1 MLERAAELQALD
13 TALSSVGVRSPGRLV
28 LVGGDAGVGK
38 TALVRRFCDEC
49 AGRARVLWGACDA
62 LFTPRPLGP
71 LFDVAEG
78 VGGELEALVVAEGGP
93 REVVAALRDE
103 LRTRSP
109 TVLVLEDVHW
119 ADEATLDVVRLLARR
134 LEAIPALVVATY
146 RDDELEST
154 HALRVVLGDLAAQ
167 RGVERIRLAPLSR
180 DAVAAL
186 AATSGLDAAEL
197 HRVTGGNPFFVTEV
211 LAAGGEE
218 IPATVRDA
226 VMARIARLSGAAR
239 RGLEALA
246 IVPGEVELWLLE
258 ALAPEAG
265 DCLDESLASGMLAA
279 GRDAVS
285 YRHELAR
292 LAVEEALA
300 PNQRLALHRRALA
313 ALAAPPGEAPD
324 LTRLAHHAE
333 AAGDRDAVLR
343 FAPAAAAHASEHGAH
358 REAAAQYARAL
369 RFAAGQPPAARADL
383 LERQSRECFL
393 IDDSSGAI
401 EALEGALICHRDLG
415 DDLGEAGALT
425 ALANVLWCPGRI
437 AEALESAE
445 RAVSL
450 LQRRPPGRAL
460 VSACAVLATL
470 HKDAE
475 DAVPTREWA
484 LRAIALADGIGDR
497 ELSLHASIT
506 LHGMALLRGD
516 PLARGRLE
524 TCREQAARAGIEEQ
538 VGRVWVHL
546 AWGALR
552 HRAYATAEA
561 DLTAGL
567 EHSHRHGLDVHE
579 LYLIAY
585 RARWQLDRG
594 EWDEALLT
602 AATVLRRTHVSR
614 LPRILG
620 LVVTGLIGARRGQ
633 PDATDLLDEA
643 LTTARPSG
651 EPQRIGPA
659 AAARAEAAWLQGD
672 RAGVDRATATALALA
687 TQRGAPWL
695 VGELTAWRHRAGFVS
710 EPLPELPEPYA
721 AELAADWAG
730 AAAFW
735 RRVGCPYET
744 ALSQTGADD
753 EATLRSALEQL
764 HALDASSAAAI
775 VARRLRQR
783 GARGLPRGAR
793 RTTLRNPGRLTAR
806 ELEVLGLVAQGLHNG
821 EIADRLYLS
830 QRTVDTHVSA
840 ILRKLDVRTR
850 SHASA
855 EAVRLGLV
863 PKTGTRASQT
873 T

>member
-1 MLERAAELQALD
+1 MLERAAELQTLHA
-13 TALSSVGVRSPGRLV
+13 ALSSIGVRAPGRLV

-49 AGRARVLWGACDA
+49 ASRARVLWGACDA

-71 LFDVAEG
+71 LFDVAES

-93 REVVAALRDE
+93 HEVVAALRDE

-134 LEAIPALVVATY
+134 LAAIPALVVATY
-146 RDDELEST
+146 RDELEST

-167 RGVERIRLAPLSR
+167 RGVERMRLAPLSR
-180 DAVAAL
+180 AAVATL

-226 VMARIARLSGAAR
+226 VMARLARLSAAAR

-258 ALAPEAG
+258 ALAPEAV
-265 DCLDESLASGMLAA
+265 DCLDEGLASGMLAA
-279 GRDAVS
+279 GRDCVS

-300 PNQRLALHRRALA
+300 PNQRLAFNRRALA
-313 ALAAPPGEAPD
+313 ALAAPPGEALD
-324 LTRLAHHAE
+324 LARLAHHAD
-333 AAGDRDAVLR
+333 AAGDGDAVLR
-343 FAPAAAAHASEHGAH
+343 FAPLAAARASEHGAH

-369 RFAAGQPPAARADL
+369 RFAVGRPPAARADL
-383 LERQSRECFL
+383 LERRSRECFL
-393 IDDSSGAI
+393 IDDTLGAI
-401 EALEGALICHRDLG
+401 EALEGALICHRELG

-437 AEALESAE
+437 AEALDSAE

-450 LQRRPPGRAL
+450 LERHPPGRAL
-460 VSACAVLATL
+460 ASACAVLATL

-475 DAVPTREWA
+475 DADAAREWA

-497 ELSLHASIT
+497 ELSLHAGIT

-552 HRAYATAEA
+552 HRDYATADA

-567 EHSHRHGLDVHE
+567 EHARRHGLDLHE
-579 LYLIAY
+579 LYLMAY
-585 RARWQLDRG
+585 RARRQLDRG
-594 EWDEALLT
+594 EWDEARLT
-602 AATVLRRTHVSR
+602 AAAVLRRTHVSR

-620 LVVTGLIGARRGQ
+620 LVVSGLIAARRGE
-633 PDATDLLDEA
+633 PGAADLLDEA
-643 LTTARPSG
+643 LTIGWPSG

-672 RAGVDRATATALALA
+672 RAGVDRATAAALELA
-687 TQRGAPWL
+687 ARRGAVWV
-695 VGELTAWRHRAGFVS
+695 VGELIAWRHRAGFVS
-710 EPLPELPEPYA
+710 ESSLLPALPEPYA
-721 AELAADWAG
+721 AELAADWAA

-735 RRVGCPYET
+735 QRVGCPYET
-744 ALSQTGADD
+744 ALSRAGADD
-753 EATLRSALEQL
+753 EPTLRKALEQL
-764 HALDASSAAAI
+764 HALGASSAAAI
-775 VARRLRQR
+775 VARRLRER

-863 PKTGTRASQT
+863 PQDR
-873 T
+873 

>member
-369 RFAAGQPPAARADL
+369 RLAAGQPPAARADL

-401 EALEGALICHRDLG
+401 EALEGALICHRELG

-475 DAVPTREWA
+475 DPDPTREWA

-567 EHSHRHGLDVHE
+567 EHAHRHGLDVHE

-594 EWDEALLT
+594 EWDEAPYRRDR
-602 AATVLRRTHVSR
+602 AATYPRVTPAADPRPRRDRADRSPARPAGRNRPPGRGAHDRTALRRTATDRPGGRGSRRSR
-614 LPRILG
+614 LAAGRPRG
-620 LVVTGLIGARRGQ
+620 RR
-633 PDATDLLDEA
+633 P
-643 LTTARPSG
+643 RN
-651 EPQRIGPA
+651 
-659 AAARAEAAWLQGD
+659 
-672 RAGVDRATATALALA
+672 
-687 TQRGAPWL
+687 
-695 VGELTAWRHRAGFVS
+695 RHRAGTGH
-710 EPLPELPEPYA
+710 A
-721 AELAADWAG
+721 ARRAVAGRRAHRLATPRRIRQRAAAGASRALCRRAGSGLGGRRGVLAAG
-730 AAAFW
+730 
-735 RRVGCPYET
+735 
-744 ALSQTGADD
+744 
-753 EATLRSALEQL
+753 
-764 HALDASSAAAI
+764 
-775 VARRLRQR
+775 
-783 GARGLPRGAR
+783 GLPVRDR
-793 RTTLRNPGRLTAR
+793 
-806 ELEVLGLVAQGLHNG
+806 AQSNG
-821 EIADRLYLS
+821 SR
-830 QRTVDTHVSA
+830 
-840 ILRKLDVRTR
+840 
-850 SHASA
+850 
-855 EAVRLGLV
+855 
-863 PKTGTRASQT
+863 
-873 T
+873 